1 MTEGVKDALQSAAA
15 IALLKTFQWMPRPI
29 AYSAAE
35 VVAALGF
42 RFAARQ
48 RQAGFQNLRMAMPN
62 LNERERHLIL
72 RGAFSNLGRLLVE
85 FSHFPELNR
94 KNIADLVTCE
104 GFEHYENAV
113 KRGKGVIFLTGHF
126 GAWELSCFAHSLVA
140 GPMKFVVRE
149 IDNPR
154 VERLIESYRG
164 ISGNSPI
171 EKRHASRDILKAL
184 RNNETIGILV
194 DQNTTRDEGVFADFF
209 GIPAATTPAVATLAL
224 RTGASVIPGF
234 LIWDAKSRR
243 HCLRFEAPVELIVT
257 GDPAQDIVKNTQ
269 VFNQILENIIR
280 QYPDQWLWIH
290 RRWKTRPEGEPSLYD
305 GDGLQ
310 RVNDES
316 PKGVPGT
323 QSSR

>member
-1 MTEGVKDALQSAAA
+1 MTESVKDALQYAAA
-15 IALLKTFQWMPRPI
+15 VVLLKTFQWMPRSL

-35 VVAALGF
+35 IVAGLGF

-48 RQAGFQNLRMAMPN
+48 RRAGFQNLVMAMP
-62 LNERERHLIL
+62 HLTEPQRQAIL

-85 FSHFPELNR
+85 FSHFPELHS
-94 KNIADLVTCE
+94 KNIANLVTCE
-104 GFEHYENAV
+104 GFEHYTAAV
-113 KRGKGVIFLTGHF
+113 RRGKGVIFITGHF
-126 GAWELSCFAHSLVA
+126 GAWELSCFAHSLYA

-149 IDNPR
+149 IDNAR

-164 ISGNSPI
+164 LSGNTPI

-209 GIPAATTPAVATLAL
+209 GIPASTTPAVATLAL

-243 HCLRFEAPVELIVT
+243 HRLRFEPPVELTVT
-257 GDPAQDIVKNTQ
+257 GDTAQDVVSNTQ
-269 VFNQILENIIR
+269 AFNRILEDIIR
-280 QYPDQWLWIH
+280 KYPDQWLWIH

-305 GDGLQ
+305 NIQ
-310 RVNDES
+310 HMNHAS
-316 PKGVPGT
+316 PKGIPGT